1 MHFVNRVTRAARRGS
16 AAIFLVAAL
25 AATLPAAAAAG
36 VAAGAHFAAPQAP
49 TLPGPSG
56 GLLRVVL
63 ALALV
68 LAAVVACAW
77 LMRRLRGIGGGSSRA
92 IEVLAQAS
100 LGARER
106 AVLVRVGGH
115 ELLLG
120 VASGSVRTLLVLG
133 DTVAIAADAA
143 ESPAAGADPATGGVS
158 AASPPA
164 FATAFR
170 TLLARSLGQ

>member
-1 MHFVNRVTRAARRGS
+1 LHFVNRVTRAVRRGS

-25 AATLPAAAAAG
+25 AAALPATAAASAP
-36 VAAGAHFAAPQAP
+36 FAAPHAP

-56 GLLRVVL
+56 GLLRLVL
-63 ALALV
+63 SLALV
-68 LAAVVACAW
+68 LGAVVACAW
-77 LMRRLRGIGGGSSRA
+77 LMRRLRGIGGGGSRA

-143 ESPAAGADPATGGVS
+143 ESQAAGAGPASGGVS

-164 FATAFR
+164 FATAFK

>member
-1 MHFVNRVTRAARRGS
+1 MNFVNRVTRAARRRG
-16 AAIFLVAAL
+16 AAPFLAAAL
-25 AATLPAAAAAG
+25 TLTLPAVS
-36 VAAGAHFAAPQAP
+36 VAAGAPFAAPQAP
-49 TLPGPSG
+49 ALPGPTG
-56 GLLRVVL
+56 GLLRL
-63 ALALV
+63 ALSLALV
-68 LAAVVACAW
+68 LGAVMASAW
-77 LMRRLRGIGGGSSRA
+77 LMRRVRGFSGGGSRA

-133 DTVAIAADAA
+133 DSVAVAADAA
-143 ESPAAGADPATGGVS
+143 ARSAAAAAIAATGPG
-158 AASPPA
+158 AAAPPS

-170 TLLARSLGQ
+170 TLLARSLGK

>member
-1 MHFVNRVTRAARRGS
+1 MIFVNRVTRAARRRGV
-16 AAIFLVAAL
+16 APFLAAAL
-25 AATLPAAAAAG
+25 TLTLPAVSVAAAG
-36 VAAGAHFAAPQAP
+36 APFAAPQAP
-49 TLPGPSG
+49 VLPGPTG
-56 GLLRVVL
+56 GLLRL
-63 ALALV
+63 ALSLALV
-68 LAAVVACAW
+68 LGAVVASAW
-77 LMRRLRGIGGGSSRA
+77 LMRRLRGFSGGGSRA

-133 DTVAIAADAA
+133 DTVAVAADAA
-143 ESPAAGADPATGGVS
+143 ESAAAGAGPATGGVS
-158 AASPPA
+158 AASPPS

>member
-1 MHFVNRVTRAARRGS
+1 LHFVNRVTRAARRGS

-25 AATLPAAAAAG
+25 AATLPATAAAAT
-36 VAAGAHFAAPQAP
+36 GAPFAAPQAP
-49 TLPGPSG
+49 ALPGPSG

-63 ALALV
+63 SLALV
-68 LAAVVACAW
+68 LGAVVACAW
-77 LMRRLRGIGGGSSRA
+77 LMRRLRGISGGGSRA

-133 DTVAIAADAA
+133 DTVAVAADAA
-143 ESPAAGADPATGGVS
+143 ASPTPPAASATS
-158 AASPPA
+158 TPS

>member
-1 MHFVNRVTRAARRGS
+1 LHFVNRVTRAARRGS

-25 AATLPAAAAAG
+25 AAALPATAAAAAAG
-36 VAAGAHFAAPQAP
+36 APFAAPQPP

-68 LAAVVACAW
+68 LGAVVACAS

-143 ESPAAGADPATGGVS
+143 ESLAAGAGPASGCVS

>member
-1 MHFVNRVTRAARRGS
+1 LSFVNRVTRAARRGN
-16 AAIFLVAAL
+16 AAISLAAAL
-25 AATLPAAAAAG
+25 AVALPVAATAAASTP
-36 VAAGAHFAAPQAP
+36 FAAPQVPA
-49 TLPGPSG
+49 LPGPTG

-63 ALALV
+63 SLALV
-68 LAAVVACAW
+68 LGAVVASAW
-77 LMRRLRGIGGGSSRA
+77 LMRRLRGISGGGNRG

-133 DTVAIAADAA
+133 DSVAIAADTAA
-143 ESPAAGADPATGGVS
+143 RRAADSVPAAGGAHAATPTS
-158 AASPPA
+158 

-170 TLLARSLGQ
+170 TLLARSLGK

>member
-1 MHFVNRVTRAARRGS
+1 LHFVNRFTRAARRGS
-16 AAIFLVAAL
+16 VAIFLVAAL
-25 AATLPAAAAAG
+25 VATLPATAAAG
-36 VAAGAHFAAPQAP
+36 APFAAPQVP

-63 ALALV
+63 SLALV
-68 LAAVVACAW
+68 LGAVVACAW
-77 LMRRLRGIGGGSSRA
+77 LMRRLRGISGGGSRA

-133 DTVAIAADAA
+133 DTFAGAADAA
-143 ESPAAGADPATGGVS
+143 APPAAGPAIAGVS
-158 AASPPA
+158 AASPPS

>member
-1 MHFVNRVTRAARRGS
+1 LIFVNRVTRAARRRGV
-16 AAIFLVAAL
+16 APFLAAAL
-25 AATLPAAAAAG
+25 ALTLPAVAAAAAG
-36 VAAGAHFAAPQAP
+36 APFAAPQAP
-49 TLPGPSG
+49 VLPGPTG
-56 GLLRVVL
+56 GLLRL
-63 ALALV
+63 ALSLALV
-68 LAAVVACAW
+68 LGAVVASAW
-77 LMRRLRGIGGGSSRA
+77 LMRRLRGFSGGGSRA

-133 DTVAIAADAA
+133 DSVAVAADAA
-143 ESPAAGADPATGGVS
+143 ARPAAAAAIAAAGPGAAT
-158 AASPPA
+158 PPS

-170 TLLARSLGQ
+170 TLLARSLGK